1 MFLFSRRSPLASAS
15 EFPDVEIRSSRPS
28 FPWREGF
35 ERPLPVPR
43 LRPVVRSSRNNHQYA
58 KAMAIWEYN
67 GVYVYIYIYIYTYNI
82 ILPVVPHKAVAE
94 VSKIGNL

>member
-43 LRPVVRSSRNNHQYA
+43 LRPVVRSSRNNHQYT

-67 GVYVYIYIYIYTYNI
+67 GVYVYIYIYIY
-82 ILPVVPHKAVAE
+82 V
-94 VSKIGNL
+94 